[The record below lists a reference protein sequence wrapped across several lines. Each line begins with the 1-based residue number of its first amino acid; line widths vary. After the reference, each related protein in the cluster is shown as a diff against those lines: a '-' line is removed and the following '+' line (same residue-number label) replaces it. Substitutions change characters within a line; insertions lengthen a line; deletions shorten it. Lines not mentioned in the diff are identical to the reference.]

1 MKVMIVGLG
10 SMGKRRAR
18 LLKGILPDVCL
29 LGVDS
34 APARRAEAEALGFT
48 TYETLAAGIAAAPDA
63 AFVCTAPISHA
74 GIISSSHL
82 AAMESLSSA
91 PRSLASTTFA

>member
-34 APARRAEAEALGFT
+34 APARRAEAEDRAREEIIGWLSAAI
-48 TYETLAAGIAAAPDA
+48 ETSCRRQADSVRNAA
-63 AFVCTAPISHA
+63 
-74 GIISSSHL
+74 
-82 AAMESLSSA
+82 
-91 PRSLASTTFA
+91 